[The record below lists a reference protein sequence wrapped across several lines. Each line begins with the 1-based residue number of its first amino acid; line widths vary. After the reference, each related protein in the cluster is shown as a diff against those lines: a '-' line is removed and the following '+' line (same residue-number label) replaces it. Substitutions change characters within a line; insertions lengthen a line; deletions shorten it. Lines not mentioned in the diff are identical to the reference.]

1 MKYKCNDNDFLH
13 FRDLESI
20 STNQSGKYIIS
31 NANSLT
37 KVWDIT
43 DVTNIRSLSTNFSN
57 NEIIF
62 IDSIS
67 ELKTYY
73 AFNQDYK
80 KAVLV
85 GKIENQNLHAITSEI
100 EYVIVSHP
108 DFLNAA
114 NDLAQIHQTQD
125 NLNSIVVT
133 PNQIYNEF
141 SSGKQDVAAIRDFF
155 RMLYKKNNSNF
166 KYALLFGDGSYDNKN
181 RISNNTNF
189 IPTYQSVNSLHP
201 TLSYVTDDFYAVLD
215 DNDGDFINDLIVA
228 KNEQ

>member
-1 MKYKCNDNDFLH
+1 M
-13 FRDLESI
+13 
-20 STNQSGKYIIS
+20 S
-31 NANSLT
+31 NANSFT

-43 DVTNIRSLSTNFSN
+43 DVTNVRSLSTNFSN

-62 IDSIS
+62 LDSIS

-80 KAVLV
+80 KVELV

-100 EYVIVSHP
+100 EYNCISS

-114 NDLAQIHQTQD
+114 NDLAEIHQIQD

-155 RMLYKKNNSNF
+155 RMLYKKIIQILNM
-166 KYALLFGDGSYDNKN
+166 
-181 RISNNTNF
+181 
-189 IPTYQSVNSLHP
+189 H
-201 TLSYVTDDFYAVLD
+201 FYLEMVLT
-215 DNDGDFINDLIVA
+215 II
-228 KNEQ
+228 KIE